1 MAPKK
6 KPIVEDPEPAAEV
19 PQTTTPVPAKHAGGV
34 TPRCISCKY
43 IELGLR
49 GPTCVNP
56 SSIYYNVR
64 VRDEDSCGF
73 FTAKA

>member
-1 MAPKK
+1 
-6 KPIVEDPEPAAEV
+6 
-19 PQTTTPVPAKHAGGV
+19 
-34 TPRCISCKY
+34 
-43 IELGLR
+43 
-49 GPTCVNP
+49 VNP